1 MHDVVIRVH
10 YFISSV
16 VFIIAIIVTTW
27 ALLGWRKEK
36 IYSRSFDKL
45 SLVFI
50 FFLYIQ
56 LITGISL
63 YFFLQPENQAV
74 SISAEEIANHDSLR
88 FWIIEHVSLMLFAL
102 LLAQLGK
109 LFIKQLSSDKKKYR
123 AATFYYGIAFL
134 VVLVS
139 AGMALLR

>member
-36 IYSRSFDKL
+36 KYSRSFDKL

>member
-10 YFISSV
+10 YIISSV
-16 VFIIAIIVTTW
+16 VFIIAIIVTAW
-27 ALLGWRKEK
+27 AILGWRKDRK
-36 IYSRSFDKL
+36 YSRSFDKL

-74 SISAEEIANHDSLR
+74 SISAEEIASHGSLR
-88 FWIIEHVSLMLFAL
+88 FWVIEHVSLMLFAL
-102 LLAQLGK
+102 LLAQLGR
-109 LFIKQLSSDKKKYR
+109 LFIRQLSTDGRKYR
-123 AATFYYGIAFL
+123 TATFYYGIAFL

-139 AGMALLR
+139 AGMALFR